1 MNQPQQQD
9 HWLARPATI
18 KLLWKVFIAV
28 LVMLVLAQAFIY
40 VKGYFGVDGWFGFGA
55 AFGFLSCLAM
65 VLFAK
70 ALGYVL
76 KRPEDYYARGRDDV

>member
-1 MNQPQQQD
+1 MNESHQDD

-18 KLLWKVFIAV
+18 KLLWRVFAAV
-28 LVMLVLAQAFIY
+28 LALLVLAQAVIY
-40 VKGYFGVDGWFGFGA
+40 VNGYFGVDGWFGFGA
-55 AFGFLSCLAM
+55 AYGFLSCLAM

-76 KRPEDYYARGRDDV
+76 KRDEDYYDDGNSDA

>member
-1 MNQPQQQD
+1 MNEPQQQD

-18 KLLWKVFIAV
+18 KLLWKLFIAV
-28 LVMLVLAQAFIY
+28 LVALVLAQALIY

-65 VLFAK
+65 VVFAK
-70 ALGYVL
+70 GLGYVL
-76 KRPEDYYARGRDDV
+76 KRPEDYYDRGGDDV

>member
-1 MNQPQQQD
+1 MNEPQQQD

-18 KLLWKVFIAV
+18 RLLWKVFIAV
-28 LVMLVLAQAFIY
+28 LVALVLAQAIIY

-76 KRPEDYYARGRDDV
+76 KRPEDYYDRGTDDA